1 MSDSESQVGRSD
13 SDDNYSCDE
22 IDADPTVDIVSDTSG
37 SDKENQNP
45 SSQVSSATP
54 QKTLPHNYTPIKKS
68 ELKWLL
74 LLLLTAPKEP

>member
-22 IDADPTVDIVSDTSG
+22 IDADPRVQIVSDTSG
-37 SDKENQNP
+37 SDKENQIP
-45 SSQVSSATP
+45 SSQVSTATP
-54 QKTLPHNYTPIKKS
+54 QKTLPHNHTPIKKS
-68 ELKWLL
+68 ELIWLL

>member
-1 MSDSESQVGRSD
+1 MSDIEYLSGD
-13 SDDNYSCDE
+13 SDQLISNEDLYNNHLESL
-22 IDADPTVDIVSDTSG
+22 SDTSG

-45 SSQVSSATP
+45 SSQVCTTP
-54 QKTLPHNYTPIKKS
+54 AKANLPPDYTPIKKS